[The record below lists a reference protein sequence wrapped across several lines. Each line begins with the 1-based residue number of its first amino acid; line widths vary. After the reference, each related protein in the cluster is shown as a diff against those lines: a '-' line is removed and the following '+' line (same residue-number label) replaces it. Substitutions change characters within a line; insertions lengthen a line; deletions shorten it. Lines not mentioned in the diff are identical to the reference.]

1 MKSLLI
7 VTAIL
12 FLSACNTTPQT
23 SAGTCASN
31 AEEYRKNTEFAAINR
46 TGSKS
51 QRFDAQRVL
60 DLNVSIKAE
69 SESAKC
75 DTSNWPAQPDAVF

>member
-7 VTAIL
+7 VSAVL
-12 FLSACNTTPQT
+12 FLSACSTSSQTP
-23 SAGTCASN
+23 ADTCASN
-31 AEEYRKNTEFAAINR
+31 AEEYRKNTEFIANNR

-51 QRFDAQRVL
+51 QRFDAQRLL

>member
-7 VTAIL
+7 VSAIV

-23 SAGTCASN
+23 SANTCASN
-31 AEEYRKNTEFAAINR
+31 AEEYRKNTELATNNR

-51 QRFDAQRVL
+51 QRLDAQRVL
-60 DLNVSIKAE
+60 DLNVTIKKD

-75 DTSNWPAQPDAVF
+75 DTSNWPAQPDRAI